1 MPVMIMTATVADGG
15 TLNASTAMS
24 AVSTMLATSSQMRL
38 FSLTTL
44 LSTGVMSTTPRIMP
58 TVMRLEYRLESS
70 RL

>member
-1 MPVMIMTATVADGG
+1 
-15 TLNASTAMS
+15 MS